1 MASGRSKKI
10 INRTYQLMVYANDVN
25 ILGVNINTIKESTEP
40 LLQASSEI
48 SLQVKTEK
56 PKYIIVSCHQ
66 NVEQNHSLLIANKFF
81 ENVANFKYLGK
92 TVTNQNCIHE
102 EIKSRLNL
110 GNA

>member
-1 MASGRSKKI
+1 
-10 INRTYQLMVYANDVN
+10 MVYANDVN

-66 NVEQNHSLLIANKFF
+66 NIGQNHSLPAANKYF
-81 ENVANFKYLGK
+81 ENVAKSRHLG
-92 TVTNQNCIHE
+92 TRVTNQ
-102 EIKSRLNL
+102 S
-110 GNA
+110 